1 MNHKDTLK
9 VIALKERI
17 AELTAGYEDKIA
29 DVRADF
35 TLAVEELQ
43 GRIDNLEKENQPLKD
58 INAGYLERLEGNVVA
73 KED

>member
-17 AELTAGYEDKIA
+17 AYITADYEDKLA

-35 TLAVEELQ
+35 TMAVEEMSEQIKTLQ
-43 GRIDNLEKENQPLKD
+43 ADNEALKKRLEDVAEKED
-58 INAGYLERLEGNVVA
+58 
-73 KED
+73 